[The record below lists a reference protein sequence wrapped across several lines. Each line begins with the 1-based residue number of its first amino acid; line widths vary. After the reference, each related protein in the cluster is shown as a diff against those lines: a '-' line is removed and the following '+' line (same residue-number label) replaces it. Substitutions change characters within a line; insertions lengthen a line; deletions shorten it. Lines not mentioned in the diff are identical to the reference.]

1 MGILKSYNESRLTEA
16 KFGPG
21 GNPKSSLPTAIKS
34 RVDDLSR
41 MTKIIASGNGLKFI
55 ANNAGLNQLQS
66 EDKIA
71 DAFSKGTGKGLK
83 GKLPK
88 VDLGQLK
95 DNLVS
100 QAKDTANLI
109 GSTLAQVPLNGTG
122 THLVHKFRREENTKT
137 GLFAAPLKKAGSK
150 RVYSRKIEID
160 AKYGFTS
167 EGKDSINYLNPP
179 EIIDNLGTDVDVKQ
193 YELND
198 LAPLHFS
205 LITPETTT
213 FLQFRAFITQFSDT
227 YTSNWNA
234 YNYLGRGESFYT
246 YDNFNRSISLGFKI
260 VAMSK
265 EEMKPLYSK
274 IDTLASSTAPTYN
287 DAGFMRGTLTRL
299 TVGGYVK
306 NQPGFIS
313 NVSYTINQDDQWDL
327 GVEDIS
333 STNRESLPMSM
344 DCSVQFTPIHSFI
357 PQAGTS
363 PVTRYVSPDILR
375 QRKVETDTPAGI
387 VKFPTVPINSAAF
400 GKNNVLATPP
410 KPGPVLPP
418 PPSISADLP
427 SNIPLPG

>member
-16 KFGPG
+16 RFGPG
-21 GNPKSSLPTAIKS
+21 GNPKSSLPTALKS
-34 RVDDLSR
+34 RVDDLTR

-160 AKYGFTS
+160 AKYGFTT
-167 EGKDSINYLNPP
+167 EGKDEINLSTPYIL
-179 EIIDNLGTDVDVKQ
+179 DGSDVSVDEQV
-193 YELND
+193 LND
-198 LAPLHFS
+198 LAPLRFS
-205 LITPETTT
+205 LITPESTT
-213 FLQFRAFITQFSDT
+213 FIQFRAFITQFGDNYS
-227 YTSNWNA
+227 SNWNS
-234 YNYLGRGESFYT
+234 YKYLGRGENFYT
-246 YDNFNRSISLGFKI
+246 YNTFDRGITLGFKI

-265 EEMKPLYSK
+265 GEMKPLYSK

-287 DAGFMRGTLTRL
+287 DAGFIRGTLTRL

-306 NQPGFIS
+306 NLPGFIES
-313 NVSYTINQDDQWDL
+313 VNYNITQDDQWDI
-327 GVEDIS
+327 GTDIS
-333 STNRESLPMSM
+333 STNGESLPMSM
-344 DCSVQFTPIHSFI
+344 DCSVNFKPIHSFI
-357 PQAGTS
+357 PQSGVS
-363 PVTRYVSPDILR
+363 PVTRYISPDILK
-375 QRKVETDTPAGI
+375 QRKAEGTSAGV
-387 VKFPTVPINSAAF
+387 VKFPTEPLNSTAF
-400 GKNNVLATPP
+400 AGQGRDGVLITPP
-410 KPGPVLPP
+410 KPGPVLTP
-418 PPSISADLP
+418 PPSINADIP
-427 SNIPLPG
+427 SNIPIPGL